1 MSDNSEDFFSI
12 GMGFITPE
20 INTSVKR
27 QESNTITKKNN
38 DPITVIRQLVD
49 KNNKKAEKS
58 IDEDKEKT
66 EIINETITIDSN
78 SAIDENQNASESYID
93 KEKRIKTFSLEDA
106 MYSLM
111 ITEDINSASNKELK
125 AVGNLLILTKRLSSH
140 TDKLNSINNLEN
152 PSSIILQNMIKNN
165 TSIHTNYSYINYKT
179 GSIEEVYSNLLEFI
193 NNFTTSGEIGENIYT
208 LQLLGDNILNFFDKI
223 SPGFYTKVY
232 SGSKT
237 IDEDLVKIT
246 NFLKE
251 LNGYSSLINETFGIC
266 KIQQDAPFGK
276 IVENIENIEL
286 LKNSRNAI
294 IDINISDKF
303 DTAINNIK
311 TITEKNDISIS
322 INDKM
327 TIEKITE
334 MVYHF
339 AKIITDV
346 IINFSDDLNKILANT
361 IDNFKVEK
369 EISKESVDSFFFKE
383 QDRKKALDPFIVSD
397 YHFLDDLIIG
407 DKNLIRTNKIIE
419 MHNKYITKDDY
430 VIFLGDISG
439 SEILDDQNFNKKFD
453 ENHTISEKIKELIQ
467 SLNFKKIILILGN
480 NDWSKLKEF
489 YTSCGFDK
497 IYENSVLLENPYIK
511 PFGENSQILLS
522 HEPVDL
528 EDKENILNIHGHL
541 HGTKKYINI
550 DPKNHIDDWYGLYT
564 KPMRM
569 SELIEFYNSGKYNGL
584 SRVNILK

>member
-12 GMGFITPE
+12 GMGFVTPVT
-20 INTSVKR
+20 NTSVKK
-27 QESNTITKKNN
+27 QETKIITKKNN

-49 KNNKKAEKS
+49 ENNEKAEKS
-58 IDEDKEKT
+58 IDEDKEKS
-66 EIINETITIDSN
+66 EIINESIVSDSD

-93 KEKRIKTFSLEDA
+93 REKRIKTFSLEDA
-106 MYSLM
+106 MYSV
-111 ITEDINSASNKELK
+111 IVTEDINSASNKELK
-125 AVGNLLILTKRLSSH
+125 AIGNLLILTKRLSNH

-152 PSSIILQNMIKNN
+152 PSSIILQNMIKSD
-165 TSIHTNYSYINYKT
+165 TSIHTTYSYLNYKT
-179 GSIEEVYSNLLEFI
+179 GSIEEVYSNLIEFT
-193 NNFTTSGEIGENIYT
+193 NNFATSGEIGENVHT
-208 LQLLGDNILNFFDKI
+208 LQLLGDNVLKFFDKI

-251 LNGYSSLINETFGIC
+251 PNGHSTLISEIFGII
-266 KIQQDAPFGK
+266 KIQQNAPFSK
-276 IVENIENIEL
+276 IVENIEAIEL
-286 LKNSRNAI
+286 LKNSRNTI
-294 IDINISDKF
+294 ININISDKF

-311 TITEKNDISIS
+311 NITEKNDISIS
-322 INDKM
+322 VNDKI

-339 AKIITDV
+339 TKIINEV
-346 IINFSDDLNKILANT
+346 IINFSDDLNKILSNT
-361 IDNFKVEK
+361 IDNFKVKK
-369 EISKESVDSFFFKE
+369 EISKEDVDPFLLKD
-383 QDRKKALDPFIVSD
+383 QDRRKTLDPFIVSD
-397 YHFLDDLIIG
+397 YHFLDDLLIG
-407 DKNLIRTNKIIE
+407 DKNLTRTNKIIE
-419 MHNKYITKDDY
+419 MHNKYITKNDY
-430 VIFLGDISG
+430 VIFLGDLTG
-439 SEILDDQNFNKKFD
+439 SEILNDTNFNKKFD
-453 ENHTISEKIKELIQ
+453 ENHTISEKLKELTQ

-480 NDWSKLKEF
+480 NDCPKLKEF
-489 YTSCGFDK
+489 YLSCGFDK

-522 HEPVDL
+522 HEPIDL
-528 EDKENILNIHGHL
+528 EDNENILNIHGHL

-584 SRVNILK
+584 SRVNISK